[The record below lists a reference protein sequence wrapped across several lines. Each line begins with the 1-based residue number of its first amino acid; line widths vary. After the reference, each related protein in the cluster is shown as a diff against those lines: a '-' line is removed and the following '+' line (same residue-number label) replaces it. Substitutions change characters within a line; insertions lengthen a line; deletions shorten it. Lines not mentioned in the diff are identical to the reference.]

1 MAVWHDHIQ
10 CTYAQRRRIRRRW
23 VCCFYLAGYSAVDKA
38 KAQKQTTIRKAI
50 KVKQDSPHRKPVGVL
65 FIQCYYL
72 LNTGLSTGRA
82 SCLQPGVILCI
93 ARVAG

>member
-1 MAVWHDHIQ
+1 MAVWHDHTQ

-23 VCCFYLAGYSAVDKA
+23 VYHFCVAGYSAVDKA
-38 KAQKQTTIRKAI
+38 KAQKQATIRKAI

-65 FIQCYYL
+65 FIQRYYL
-72 LNTGLSTGRA
+72 LNTGLGTNCT

>member
-1 MAVWHDHIQ
+1 MGMWHDRDEHAH
-10 CTYAQRRRIRRRW
+10 TQRHCVYRRW
-23 VCCFYLAGYSAVDKA
+23 VCHFYLAGYSAVDKA
-38 KAQKQTTIRKAI
+38 KAQKQATIRKAI
-50 KVKQDSPHRKPVGVL
+50 KVKQDSPHRNPVGVL

-72 LNTGLSTGRA
+72 LNTGLSAGRA